1 MTHKTLWATV
11 CSVAL
16 AAMVSM
22 PTLAQQGVGGRK
34 GSPHYNPKTEVT
46 FKGTVQEV
54 KEYPSQGGGSR
65 TGLHVILKTDNGSF
79 DVHVGP
85 TDYWKKNGF
94 ELTKGDSIQV
104 IGSKIKVDD
113 AEFIIAREV
122 KKGDKAV
129 TLRNA
134 EGVPAWSG
142 GRRSPP

>member
-1 MTHKTLWATV
+1 MTRKTLWTTV
-11 CSVAL
+11 CGIAL
-16 AAMVSM
+16 AALLSM
-22 PTLAQQGVGGRK
+22 LTLAQQGMGGRK

-46 FKGTVQEV
+46 VKGTVQEV

-65 TGLHVILKTDNGSF
+65 TGIHVILRTDNGSL
-79 DVHVGP
+79 DVHLGP

-94 ELTKGDSIQV
+94 ELIKGDSIEV

-129 TLRNA
+129 TLRNS
-134 EGVPAWSG
+134 EGVPAWSR
-142 GRRSPP
+142 GRGSP